1 MNTKQGFRL
10 RIALAAL
17 LGALAGLTFFAVC
30 VMAQPRADLG
40 PVSAFEVS
48 DIDARDKPA
57 SPALYSGQTMP
68 FYLQDDPQWAQLPY
82 AGGTIGDSGCGL
94 ACAAMAI
101 EFMTTQ
107 RTDPRTL
114 ADAVG
119 DACLTAGV
127 NDPGK
132 FCAWIADHY
141 ADYGI
146 SHTDIYFN
154 SSDALRDVRDGKMVF
169 ASLSGDFGERS
180 YGGHI
185 VLLWRSDGSGIWVR
199 DPMSG
204 ANSQTPLTDDEFH
217 SVNWVYFYSI
227 SGGNYDTQR
236 H

>member
-1 MNTKQGFRL
+1 MNIKQGFRL

-17 LGALAGLTFFAVC
+17 LGTLAGLAFFAVC

-40 PVSAFEVS
+40 HVPSIEVS
-48 DIDARDKPA
+48 DIDVIDKPA
-57 SPALYSGQTMP
+57 PAALYSGQTMP
-68 FYLQDDPQWAQLPY
+68 CYLQDDPQWAHLPY

-94 ACAAMAI
+94 TCAAMAI
-101 EFMTTQ
+101 EYMTTQ

-119 DACLTAGV
+119 DTCLADGV

-132 FCAWIADHY
+132 FCSWIADHY

-146 SHTDIYFN
+146 SHTDIYFDPT
-154 SSDALRDVRDGKMVF
+154 DALRDVRDGKLVF
-169 ASLSGDFGERS
+169 ASLTGDFGDRS

-185 VLLWRSDGSGIWVR
+185 VLLWLSDGSGIWVR

-204 ANSQTPLTDDEFH
+204 ANSQTPITEAEFYA
-217 SVNWVYFYSI
+217 VNWVYFYSI
-227 SGGNYDTQR
+227 SGGNYGTLR